1 MLEAWPLLQ
10 EPWRMKRLLNALSLG
25 WKTYQAGSLLLT
37 AWNFM
42 RDHFDGI

>member
-1 MLEAWPLLQ
+1 
-10 EPWRMKRLLNALSLG
+10 MKRLLNALSLVL
-25 WKTYQAGSLLLT
+25 KAYQVGSLLLT